1 MRAVSAF
8 RPFPSA
14 HLLVAWAV
22 LVLCMPALGAAQA
35 PAPFMALYKVRHK
48 SGAHGV
54 MQLELRRDGDGGAYT
69 YESRTRARGLA
80 RLIRGGEV
88 FESTVVEVS
97 AGGIR
102 PNRYLYRDG
111 TRKGKRNAEIVFDWA
126 AGVARSSYKGRDE
139 EVALSAG
146 TLDQLAVQLAVMRD
160 LSRGLDPVAY
170 NLVHH
175 NELKTYRFEL
185 LPPEARTTPAGQF
198 ETVRL
203 RRTREGLSRVIYLW
217 AAQELGYLPVRV
229 ELWKEGKRQTE
240 AELQSFT
247 LTAATDV
254 TAVAD

>member
-22 LVLCMPALGAAQA
+22 LALCMPALGAAQA
-35 PAPFMALYKVRHK
+35 PAPFMAMYKVRHK

-54 MQLELRRDGDGGAYT
+54 MQLELRRDGGAYT

-102 PNRYLYRDG
+102 PIRYLYRDG
-111 TRKGKRNAEIVFDWA
+111 TRKGKRDAEIVFDWA

-203 RRTREGLSRVIYLW
+203 RRTREGSSRVIYLW
-217 AAQELGYLPVRV
+217 AAQQLGYLPVRV
-229 ELWKEGKRQTE
+229 ELLKEGKRQTE
-240 AELQSFT
+240 AERQSFA
-247 LTAATDV
+247 LTATANV
-254 TAVAD
+254 TAGAD